1 MKTKINLVLAAFIF
15 AIANGFSQDKKP
27 FVIKQNDDKGDIVM
41 TWNATTPEQEMK
53 DDIKALADHGVTIT
67 YDAVKRN
74 SKGEITA
81 IKVTYVDRKGNKG
94 SLDMDNQ
101 KPINTIKFFK
111 QGENIGFGEPAN
123 SDFLSSANGFSGF
136 SNGQNPMQLFNF
148 SPGSTDEN
156 AKSYSYSF
164 SDDNSSAKSR
174 MIIHKDG
181 KKPLI
186 IEDGEVVEGGDDYT
200 KEELEQIKKDNK
212 VESFSG
218 HSDAFGNMDMEE
230 QMQKMQKQ
238 IDEMMSKHSLSKS
251 YKEKS
256 DSESDST
263 IDEMKKA
270 TEEMKK
276 AKEEMEKAKKELQNA
291 KSSLKSQKA

>member
-1 MKTKINLVLAAFIF
+1 MKTKLNLVLLAFIF

-27 FVIKQNDDKGDIVM
+27 FVIKQNDDKGDIIM

-53 DDIKALADHGVTIT
+53 DDIKALGEHGVKIA
-67 YDAVKRN
+67 YENVKRN
-74 SKGEITA
+74 SKGLITA
-81 IKVTYVDRKGNKG
+81 IKVTYDDRKGNKG

-111 QGENIGFGEPAN
+111 QGENIGFGEPA
-123 SDFLSSANGFSGF
+123 SGDFLSSANGFSGF

-156 AKSYSYSF
+156 SKSYSYSF

-174 MIIHKDG
+174 IFIQKDG

-212 VESFSG
+212 AESFSG
-218 HSDAFGNMDMEE
+218 NSDAFRNMDMEE

-238 IDEMMSKHSLSKS
+238 IDEMMSKQSFSKS
-251 YKEKS
+251 YKKKS

-276 AKEEMEKAKKELQNA
+276 AKEEMENAKKELQMA
-291 KSSLKSQKA
+291 KSSLKAQKA